1 MISFYVFAKLLHFR
15 DIRKYFLQKIIN
27 KQIFYLMATLKF
39 NRTDNSKVEIYF
51 VIGRTPE
58 GKFMLDYCEQTDT
71 IGQAEK
77 MIRDAFENNGNM
89 MWNEYHIF
97 INNKAVYG
105 YIYTDK
111 GIEVRAL

>member
-1 MISFYVFAKLLHFR
+1 
-15 DIRKYFLQKIIN
+15 
-27 KQIFYLMATLKF
+27 MATLKF